1 MYTLLRVDSTQ
12 VVLCDLVDPGLQV
25 REFIE
30 SLPPSA
36 LVADVGCGNGKYFDV
51 RPDLAVLGSDRS
63 PNLAE
68 TAAKR

>member
-1 MYTLLRVDSTQ
+1 M
-12 VVLCDLVDPGLQV
+12 
-25 REFIE
+25 REFIK